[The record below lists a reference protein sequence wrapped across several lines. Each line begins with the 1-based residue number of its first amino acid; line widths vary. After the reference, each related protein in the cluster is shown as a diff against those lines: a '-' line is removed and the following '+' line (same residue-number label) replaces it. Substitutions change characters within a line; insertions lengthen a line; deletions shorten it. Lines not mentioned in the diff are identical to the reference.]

1 MPRPL
6 LCLSH
11 LRWDFVYQR
20 PNHLM
25 ARAARRFDV
34 LFVEEPVQDDGPARL
49 ERIPVD
55 GLTVVRPHL
64 PAGEPAESLIA
75 PLLRGLL
82 DERTTDDPVLWYY
95 TPMALPWTDG
105 IRPAGVVYDCMDELS
120 AFRGAPPGLVA
131 LEAELL
137 DRADLVFTG
146 GRQLFEAKRAR
157 SARVHCFPSSVDL
170 AHFGQARVP
179 QRDPSD
185 QAPIPHPRL
194 GYFGVID
201 ERIDLDLV
209 REVATRR
216 PEWQVVLVGP
226 IAKVDPAAIP
236 ALPNVHHLG
245 PKPYEDLPA
254 YLAGWDVALM
264 PFAHNEA
271 TRYISP
277 TKTPEYLAGGRPVI
291 STSIRDVVEPYG
303 RERLVRIA
311 DTAAAT
317 VEAIE
322 ATLAGDDPTRI
333 RRADALIARQSWDRT
348 WAAMGRL
355 LDGVLET
362 RRPSAGVATRSVAAT
377 RTVAPH
383 PVMPHAEPA
392 HRPALTE
399 RAMLPARRRP
409 ASAAG
414 GARARRA

>member
-1 MPRPL
+1 
-6 LCLSH
+6 
-11 LRWDFVYQR
+11 
-20 PNHLM
+20 
-25 ARAARRFDV
+25 
-34 LFVEEPVQDDGPARL
+34 
-49 ERIPVD
+49 
-55 GLTVVRPHL
+55 
-64 PAGEPAESLIA
+64 
-75 PLLRGLL
+75 
-82 DERTTDDPVLWYY
+82 
-95 TPMALPWTDG
+95 
-105 IRPAGVVYDCMDELS
+105 
-120 AFRGAPPGLVA
+120 
-131 LEAELL
+131 
-137 DRADLVFTG
+137 
-146 GRQLFEAKRAR
+146 
-157 SARVHCFPSSVDL
+157 VHCFPSSVDL

-399 RAMLPARRRP
+399 RAMLLARRRP